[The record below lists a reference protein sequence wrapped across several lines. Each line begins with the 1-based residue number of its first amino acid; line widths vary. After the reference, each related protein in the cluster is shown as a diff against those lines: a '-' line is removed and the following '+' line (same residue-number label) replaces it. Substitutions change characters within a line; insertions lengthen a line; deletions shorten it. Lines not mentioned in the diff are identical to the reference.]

1 MANFFKDLLDNLN
14 ETNQNQKH
22 AEVLKSI
29 VNADLKTLK
38 NIYNSGYDFNSLYV
52 DHDYFSVFKG
62 HPFNIDRK
70 VTNLHTFKNTSFT
83 SYKLEEKY
91 KRYYRNPLSLSYL
104 IMKNTDNYQ
113 NLEKRQDIFNFLLNE
128 VKVSPFC
135 NDMTKGKD
143 NTISKNKKMP
153 FSEQDYYSISTIEL
167 AVIFEDINLIK
178 QIFNQN
184 NNLRHINDVNLYNQ
198 QNLLFYINQCSKKSK
213 EIFYFL
219 EEKGINLSQ
228 RNKEGNYFFY
238 PDRTYNNIDEERL
251 NLMHFYIWDV
261 RLHTKVPEFGKI
273 LASDFGFAKAYLE
286 HTCIIK
292 GFLDIDME
300 DSDGAIPLFQA
311 AKNINTDES
320 SDPLKNKMFK
330 EMLSYYDYDINYKDK
345 KGRTILHYLA
355 QKNCYNNLVMF
366 LRHPG
371 IELHA
376 LDNEGN
382 TFMHSALPSKG
393 YSSYDLER
401 LVPLGMLYNI
411 DLKSVN
417 KEGKSVFNAV
427 SENIKLMIIE
437 NERRILNNIISY
449 SHDMESPAIAKNKRL

>member
-62 HPFNIDRK
+62 HSFDIDRK
-70 VTNLHTFKNTSFT
+70 VTNLHTFKNTSFD
-83 SYKLEEKY
+83 SYDLIEKY

-104 IMKNTDNYQ
+104 IMKNKDNYQ
-113 NLEKRQDIFNFLLNE
+113 DLEKRREIFNFLLDE

-135 NDMTKGKD
+135 CDMTKGKD
-143 NTISKNKKMP
+143 TSISKNKKNI
-153 FSEQDYYSISTIEL
+153 ERDYYSISTIEL
-167 AVIFEDINLIK
+167 AVILEDIDLIKKIFNQDHNLTHINDINLHNK
-178 QIFNQN
+178 
-184 NNLRHINDVNLYNQ
+184 
-198 QNLLFYINQCSKKSK
+198 QNLLFYITQCSKKSK

-219 EEKGINLSQ
+219 EEKGINLSHK
-228 RNKEGNYFFY
+228 NKEGNYFFY
-238 PDRTYNNIDEERL
+238 PERTYNNIDENRL

-261 RLHTKVPEFGKI
+261 RLHTKAPEFGQI

-311 AKNINTDES
+311 AKNINTDET
-320 SDPLKNKMFK
+320 SDPLKNKKFK

-355 QKNCYNNLVMF
+355 QKNSYNNLVMF

-376 LDNEGN
+376 LDNDGN

-437 NERRILNNIISY
+437 NERRILNNVISY
-449 SHDMESPAIAKNKRL
+449 SHDMESNSIVKNKRL